1 LFSHKKL
8 EIMVW
13 PIHLVPRPPTNHTI
27 VHVSWLSFLSI
38 CSILPFFWW
47 YTKSFDNLKLGDG
60 DYSSS
65 SFALVSLFFS
75 WKTCRSHFGDDAC
88 DRKCF
93 CFKSTINSGLI
104 HLLITQ
110 IVITWYLNGTLPPIF
125 HSQGFINPGL
135 TFFDGSGSPFSV
147 RFI

>member
-1 LFSHKKL
+1 
-8 EIMVW
+8 MVW

-65 SFALVSLFFS
+65 SFALVSLFFHGKHVGVTLGMTPVTENAS
-75 WKTCRSHFGDDAC
+75 VSRVL
-88 DRKCF
+88 
-93 CFKSTINSGLI
+93 ST
-104 HLLITQ
+104 
-110 IVITWYLNGTLPPIF
+110 P
-125 HSQGFINPGL
+125 
-135 TFFDGSGSPFSV
+135 D
-147 RFI
+147 